1 MIRNILKSDY
11 NGYISLLGAC
21 ISNRRYDRF
30 LDTVLG
36 DTHVILVV
44 EVDKTIV
51 GTGTL
56 FIEEK
61 MTYGGC
67 KMGHV
72 ENVLVKEEYRRRG
85 LGEELVARLV
95 DMAKEAGCYRVD
107 LNCKANLE
115 HFYGKNGFIRRGLH
129 MSTYI
134 KENMQ

>member
-11 NGYISLLGAC
+11 NAYISLLGTG
-21 ISNRRYDRF
+21 ISNRSYDCF
-30 LDTVLG
+30 LDTVLN
-36 DTHVILVV
+36 DTHVILVM
-44 EVDKTIV
+44 EADNSIV

-67 KMGHV
+67 KMGHI
-72 ENVLVKEEYRRRG
+72 ENVLVKGEYRSRG
-85 LGEELVARLV
+85 YGEALVGRLV
-95 DMAKEAGCYRVD
+95 SLAKEGGCYRVD

>member
-11 NGYISLLGAC
+11 NGYISLLGTC
-21 ISNRRYDRF
+21 ISNHRYDRF

-36 DTHVILVV
+36 DTHVVLVV

-95 DMAKEAGCYRVD
+95 DMAKEGGCYRVD